1 MEFSNNAVMLTFTD
15 TSFLSFKRNLELLD
29 VAPPCLTRVAL

>member
-1 MEFSNNAVMLTFTD
+1 MEFSNNAVMLPGYFFPELQTQ
-15 TSFLSFKRNLELLD
+15 SRELLD